1 VSAFGEGEGALQRAA
16 RRPIELVLVLSA
28 PMAAGTAMVAGI
40 VVPVLY
46 GPAYTKA
53 VPVLILL
60 GLCLPPMY
68 LSIMLS
74 NVLLAAKRQKIWTWI
89 MVVATIVN
97 PVFNLIA
104 IPLTE
109 RLYGNGAIG
118 AAVSLLA
125 TELGLVT
132 IGLVIVG
139 RSVLDRAAVRRCVL
153 ATAASA
159 AMWGAGLVSRPLG
172 DVPSVVIG
180 VATFVVLALVLRVVT
195 QDELQFVRARVRRAV
210 AGRRRV

>member
-1 VSAFGEGEGALQRAA
+1 
-16 RRPIELVLVLSA
+16 
-28 PMAAGTAMVAGI
+28 
-40 VVPVLY
+40 
-46 GPAYTKA
+46 
-53 VPVLILL
+53 
-60 GLCLPPMY
+60 
-68 LSIMLS
+68 
-74 NVLLAAKRQKIWTWI
+74 